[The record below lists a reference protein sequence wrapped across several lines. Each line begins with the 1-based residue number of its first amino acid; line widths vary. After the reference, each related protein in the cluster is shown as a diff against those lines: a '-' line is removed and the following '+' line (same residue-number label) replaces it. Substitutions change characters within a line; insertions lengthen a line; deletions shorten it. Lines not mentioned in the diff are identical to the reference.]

1 MFNSS
6 FESFVF
12 TKSAALRLL
21 DATCVNDLQVWANCI
36 WVKFYKQVG
45 SKLKCFVRFVSKSKF
60 YNQFAIDR
68 KYRSRSVTV
77 TQNVFNKDQYSARS
91 SRGNDL
97 YHLEVFDS
105 AIACTCD
112 DYKNQVNLFS
122 SYASKL
128 CKHGYAVLSKLGFSS
143 LSDYIQF
150 KEDEDRIQ
158 AEYEYR
164 CEMAELMAEAYHS
177 AYD

>member
-1 MFNSS
+1 MFHAS

-21 DATCVNDLQVWANCI
+21 DATCINDLQVWANCI

-68 KYRSRSVTV
+68 KYRSKTISV
-77 TQNVFNKDQYSARS
+77 TQNVFNQDQYSARS
-91 SRGNDL
+91 SRGDDL
-97 YHLEVFDS
+97 YHLEVLDS
-105 AIACTCD
+105 AITCTCE
-112 DYKNQVNLFS
+112 DYKNQTLFFGVH
-122 SYASKL
+122 ASKL

-143 LSDYIQF
+143 L
-150 KEDEDRIQ
+150 
-158 AEYEYR
+158 AEYIEHK
-164 CEMAELMAEAYHS
+164 EMEAEIEAQFEHRMMYEELMAEAYYA
-177 AYD
+177 AYW